1 MDYKFAHRYDG
12 LTGSAIRN
20 IFALLAD
27 PSIISFAGGNPSPA
41 TFPSSSMA
49 TIAEEML
56 KREGA
61 SILQYGGTVGRA
73 DLLESVKGLFEK
85 EGLTPSTQELIITS
99 GSSQAIDLMTR
110 SFIDKGDVILV
121 ESPTFLGSIQT
132 FKLYQA
138 QLVEVDMD
146 EEAMDLA
153 DLEAKIKKYSPKFV
167 YTIPTFQNPSGKTMS
182 DRRRKTMYEICE
194 KYGVMILED
203 DPYWQLRYEGEH
215 QKPIKYYDKSDIVV
229 KLMSFSKIIS
239 PGLRVGAAYAHPDI
253 IAKFNMGK
261 QGQDVHTA
269 NLNQAMVNEYIIH
282 NLLQP
287 HIEEICEY
295 YKSKWQL
302 QNQLAQQYLPK
313 GTKIAKAQGGM
324 FLWAELPEQYN
335 STEIFKKAVA
345 AKVAYVP
352 GTHFYADGG
361 HHNTL
366 RLNFTMVDEDKI
378 EKGMKT
384 LGQVFAG

>member
-1 MDYKFAHRYDG
+1 MNYKFANRYDG
-12 LTGSAIRN
+12 ISGSAIRN

-41 TFPSSSMA
+41 TFPASSMA
-49 TIAEEML
+49 IIADEML
-56 KREGA
+56 KAQGA
-61 SILQYGGTVGRA
+61 SILQYGGTIGRP
-73 DLLESVKGLFEK
+73 DLLKSVKELFEK
-85 EGLTPSTQELIITS
+85 EGLSPSMEELIITS
-99 GSSQAIDLMTR
+99 GSSQGIDLMTR

-121 ESPTFLGSIQT
+121 ESPTFLGSLQT
-132 FKLYQA
+132 FKLYEA
-138 QLVEVDMD
+138 QLVEVNMD
-146 EEAMDLA
+146 EEAMDLH
-153 DLEAKIKKYSPKFV
+153 DLEEKIIKYSPKFV

-182 DRRRKTMYEICE
+182 EERRKIMYDICE

-215 QKPIKYYDKSDIVV
+215 QKPIKFFDKSNIVV

-269 NLNQAMVNEYIIH
+269 NLNQAMVNEYITQK
-282 NLLQP
+282 LLEP
-287 HIEEICEY
+287 HIQEICEY
-295 YKSKWQL
+295 YRAKWQL
-302 QNQLAQQYLPK
+302 QNRLAAEYLPF
-313 GTKIAKAQGGM
+313 GTKIANAQGGM
-324 FLWAELPEQYN
+324 FLWAELPEKYN
-335 STEIFKKAVA
+335 TTELFKKAVET
-345 AKVAYVP
+345 KVAYVP
-352 GTHFYADGG
+352 GTHFYANGG

-378 EKGMKT
+378 EKGMEI
-384 LGQVFAG
+384 LGGVFSD